1 MDSVV
6 CVHEWRVSAGEA
18 ESHLRLI
25 AEVVPDFLSIIR
37 LKSGEYVKIDQL
49 ADLSS
54 VHDVIQNIVKAM
66 WQYRANLFLFRR
78 HFKHTNSFKDIQIQQ
93 L

>member
-1 MDSVV
+1 MFGTVSVV
-6 CVHEWRVSAGEA
+6 IWQKNTAVYYISASSRHIAYCVHMWIILSAGEA

-37 LKSGEYVKIDQL
+37 LKSGEYVKIDQH

-54 VHDVIQNIVKAM
+54 VHDIIQNIIKAM
-66 WQYRANLFLFRR
+66 
-78 HFKHTNSFKDIQIQQ
+78 
-93 L
+93 

>member
-1 MDSVV
+1 MLLNALHK
-6 CVHEWRVSAGEA
+6 VHMYTIFSNVKLCGHRTGDA

-54 VHDVIQNIVKAM
+54 VHDVIQNIIKAV
-66 WQYRANLFLFRR
+66 
-78 HFKHTNSFKDIQIQQ
+78 
-93 L
+93 